1 MRMLRVLAL
10 AAALPLAASAAE
22 DVQVQEATGQAAVL
36 NGDKPAARE
45 KAIDDAL
52 RQAVKMAVGTQVR
65 SSRKGWTGRWSRSR
79 CARR

>member
-52 RQAVKMAVGTQVR
+52 RQAVKMAVGTQVQ
-65 SSRKGWTGRWSRSR
+65 SVTEVGT
-79 CARR
+79 